1 MKKNKFS
8 ECPKNIYIIG
18 SVSTGLSL
26 KYALHFE
33 HVQKQL
39 ENIGF
44 TVVNRIVIFKK
55 EKPKE
60 ILYLDYTRRNLKKLI
75 ACDWVYIMPDVSL
88 EKGGNTEV
96 KISLDLNMTI
106 LQGSVVTI
114 DLEEF
119 V

>member
-1 MKKNKFS
+1 MENNKFS
-8 ECPKNIYIIG
+8 EYPKNIYIICT
-18 SVSTGLSL
+18 VSTTLSL
-26 KYALHFE
+26 KSRMRFY

-39 ENIGF
+39 KNIGF
-44 TVVNRIVIFKK
+44 TVVNRRAIV
-55 EKPKE
+55 ETAKE
-60 ILYLDYTRRNLKKLI
+60 ISYLDHTRKNFKKLI

-88 EKGGNTEV
+88 EKGDNTEV

-106 LQGSVVTI
+106 LHGSVVTI